1 MGVRSGE
8 RYRHLIVRENWEGDH
23 GDSDDFEW
31 SSPWSDTGESW
42 RSLRPQL
49 LSRAQ
54 DLVGRLEEG
63 LEDNEAL
70 QKAKAR
76 AHELATSLAE
86 HASPAL
92 AALGRDFDRTLERH
106 GATQAL
112 PVGRILV
119 RVLAEDGGVRP
130 PSPRRP

>member
-1 MGVRSGE
+1 MN
-8 RYRHLIVRENWEGDH
+8 ENWK
-23 GDSDDFEW
+23 GDSDASDNFEW

-54 DLVGRLEEG
+54 DLVGRREAGIEEDES
-63 LEDNEAL
+63 LRQAR
-70 QKAKAR
+70 AR
-76 AHELATSLAE
+76 AHDLATTLAE

-92 AALGRDFDRTLERH
+92 AALGRDFDRTLERQ
-106 GATQAL
+106 GAAQAL

-130 PSPRRP
+130 PAPRRP

>member
-1 MGVRSGE
+1 M
-8 RYRHLIVRENWEGDH
+8 RENWEDQQP

-42 RSLRPQL
+42 RSMRPQL
-49 LSRAQ
+49 LGRAQ
-54 DLVGRLEEG
+54 DLVSELESGVADDASLRRLRE
-63 LEDNEAL
+63 
-70 QKAKAR
+70 R
-76 AHELATSLAE
+76 AHDLATTLAD

-92 AALGRDFDRTLERH
+92 AALGRDFDRTLERG
-106 GATQAL
+106 GAAQAL

>member
-1 MGVRSGE
+1 M
-8 RYRHLIVRENWEGDH
+8 RENWGDRPD
-23 GDSDDFEW
+23 DSDDFEW

-49 LSRAQ
+49 LGRAQ
-54 DLVGRLEEG
+54 DLVGELEGGVLDEASLRRLREG
-63 LEDNEAL
+63 
-70 QKAKAR
+70 
-76 AHELATSLAE
+76 AHELATTLAD

-106 GATQAL
+106 GPAQAL

-130 PSPRRP
+130 PAPRRP

>member
-1 MGVRSGE
+1 VK
-8 RYRHLIVRENWEGDH
+8 ENWQGDS
-23 GDSDDFEW
+23 GSSSDDFQW
-31 SSPWSDTGESW
+31 SSPWSESGESW

-49 LSRAQ
+49 LGRAQ
-54 DLVGRLEEG
+54 DLVTRLEAGVSGE
-63 LEDNEAL
+63 EDLREARL
-70 QKAKAR
+70 Q
-76 AHELATSLAE
+76 AHELATALAE

-92 AALGRDFDRTLERH
+92 AALGRDFDRTLERQ
-106 GATQAL
+106 GVTQAL

>member
-1 MGVRSGE
+1 M
-8 RYRHLIVRENWEGDH
+8 RENWDGDP
-23 GDSDDFEW
+23 GGSDDSDDFEW

-49 LSRAQ
+49 LTRAQ
-54 DLVGRLEEG
+54 DLVSQLEAGIDDSE
-63 LEDNEAL
+63 LMR
-70 QKAKAR
+70 KARAR
-76 AHELATSLAE
+76 AHELAASLAE

-130 PSPRRP
+130 PAPRRP

>member
-1 MGVRSGE
+1 M
-8 RYRHLIVRENWEGDH
+8 RENSEGGF

-31 SSPWSDTGESW
+31 SSPWSDTAESW

-49 LSRAQ
+49 LTRAQ
-54 DLVGRLEEG
+54 DLVAQLEAGIADGEQMRRAR
-63 LEDNEAL
+63 E
-70 QKAKAR
+70 R
-76 AHELATSLAE
+76 AHDLATTLAD
-86 HASPAL
+86 HASAAL

-106 GATQAL
+106 GAVQAL

-130 PSPRRP
+130 PAPRRP

>member
-1 MGVRSGE
+1 M
-8 RYRHLIVRENWEGDH
+8 RENWEGDSD
-23 GDSDDFEW
+23 DSDDFEW

-49 LSRAQ
+49 LTRAQ
-54 DLVGRLEEG
+54 DLVSQLEAGIDDSE
-63 LEDNEAL
+63 LMR
-70 QKAKAR
+70 KARTR
-76 AHELATSLAE
+76 AHELATALAE

-106 GATQAL
+106 GAAQAL

-130 PSPRRP
+130 PAPRRP

>member
-1 MGVRSGE
+1 
-8 RYRHLIVRENWEGDH
+8 VRENSEGGSGDFD
-23 GDSDDFEW
+23 DSDDFEW

-49 LSRAQ
+49 LTRAQ
-54 DLVGRLEEG
+54 DLVAQLEAG
-63 LEDNEAL
+63 IEDSE
-70 QKAKAR
+70 QMSKAR
-76 AHELATSLAE
+76 ARAHDLATTLAD

-106 GATQAL
+106 GAIQAL

-130 PSPRRP
+130 PAPRRP

>member
-1 MGVRSGE
+1 
-8 RYRHLIVRENWEGDH
+8 
-23 GDSDDFEW
+23 
-31 SSPWSDTGESW
+31 
-42 RSLRPQL
+42 LRPQL

-54 DLVGRLEEG
+54 DLVSRLEAG
-63 LEDNEAL
+63 VEDGEPL
-70 QKAKAR
+70 RKAR
-76 AHELATSLAE
+76 ALAHDLATTLVE

-106 GATQAL
+106 GVAQAL

-130 PSPRRP
+130 PAPRRP